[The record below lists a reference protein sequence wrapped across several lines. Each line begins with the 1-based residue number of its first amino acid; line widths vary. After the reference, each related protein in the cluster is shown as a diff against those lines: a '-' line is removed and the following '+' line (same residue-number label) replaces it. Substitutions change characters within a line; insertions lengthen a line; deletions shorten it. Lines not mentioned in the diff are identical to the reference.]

1 MIENVKIVPLEWIE
15 QTVNAKPQSVFS
27 HDEMAAALSQASK
40 PTAKAAASSSKT
52 TTTTTT
58 TTRKTGAKRRR
69 ASMDMSLPH
78 SV

>member
-40 PTAKAAASSSKT
+40 PTAKAASSSSK
-52 TTTTTT
+52 TTTT

-69 ASMDMSLPH
+69 ASMDLSVPH